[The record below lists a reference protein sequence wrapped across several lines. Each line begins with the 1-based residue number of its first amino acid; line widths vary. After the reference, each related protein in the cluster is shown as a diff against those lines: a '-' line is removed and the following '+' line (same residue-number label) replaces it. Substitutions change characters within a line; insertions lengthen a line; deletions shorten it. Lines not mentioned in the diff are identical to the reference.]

1 MTSDLLQRVEARFLR
16 ELFRASKGGFVLKG
30 GMALAALFGNS
41 RLTRDIDLD
50 FPPLSERTAE
60 SLHNQIRRAL
70 DLALRGS
77 GVVDCKIHVPG
88 KGEISPKWKVS
99 GRSSEGAPF
108 NLKVEVSRRPPP
120 PGRVRQVAL
129 PGVAAFG
136 FATFYVDLY
145 EEPVLAAMKLAALL
159 SPDRCAPRDVYD
171 LDLLLPAHLPGFAL
185 LNWALKVARIA
196 PPEASQA
203 LQNKLEAMP
212 WSLFETQI
220 LPSIDPLIAAR
231 YNAESWAAMKT
242 RVAGPLSELLE
253 ENALER
259 LADKR

>member
-1 MTSDLLQRVEARFLR
+1 MTSALLQRVQARFLR

-30 GMALAALFGNS
+30 GMALAALYGHS

-99 GRSSEGAPF
+99 GRSAEGAAF
-108 NLKVEVSRRPPP
+108 NLNVEVSRRPPP

-136 FATFYVDLY
+136 FAAFYVDLY

-171 LDLLLPAHLPGFAL
+171 LDLLLAAHPPGLEL
-185 LNWALKVARIA
+185 LNWALKMARIA

-212 WSLFETQI
+212 WSMFEAQL
-220 LPSIDPLIAAR
+220 LPSLAPLIAAR

-242 RVAGPLSELLE
+242 RVAGPLAELLDG
-253 ENALER
+253 NALGLLGE
-259 LADKR
+259 KR

>member
-1 MTSDLLQRVEARFLR
+1 MSSALLQRVQVRFLR

-30 GMALAALFGNS
+30 GMAVAALYGHS

-50 FPPLSERTAE
+50 FPPLSERTAQ
-60 SLHNQIRRAL
+60 SLHNQVRKAL

-77 GVVDCKIHVPG
+77 GVVDFKIHIPG

-136 FATFYVDLY
+136 FGPFYVDLY
-145 EEPVLAAMKLAALL
+145 DEPVLAALKLAALL
-159 SPDRCAPRDVYD
+159 ASDRCAPRDVYD
-171 LDLLLPAHLPGFAL
+171 LDLLLPAHLPGSEL
-185 LNWALKVARIA
+185 LSWSLEAARIA
-196 PPEASQA
+196 PLEASQA

-212 WSLFETQI
+212 WSMFETQV
-220 LPSIDPLIAAR
+220 LPSVDPLIASRFDA
-231 YNAESWAAMKT
+231 ASWAAMKT
-242 RVAGPLSELLE
+242 RIAATLCELLDAH
-253 ENALER
+253 ALGR
-259 LADKR
+259 LGDSR